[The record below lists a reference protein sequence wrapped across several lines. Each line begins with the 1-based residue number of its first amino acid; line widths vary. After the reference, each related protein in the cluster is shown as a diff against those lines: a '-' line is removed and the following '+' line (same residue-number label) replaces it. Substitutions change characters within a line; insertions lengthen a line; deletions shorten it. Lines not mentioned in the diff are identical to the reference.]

1 MTRVRVVPARWSTH
15 HSHIGHSPSPPP
27 WVVCCR
33 AQIGALGQRAAAR
46 GRRNVIALDATCP
59 GAAVI
64 QSAAIRAITDGRGA
78 APRHANDLHSAPV
91 LLCQPPTASSL
102 TLSFFQDQVG
112 EVLRKAGVSVLTT
125 AVCNVAAFL
134 AAAIIPIPAL
144 RSFCFQAAL
153 LTALNLFSM
162 LLIFPA
168 MIALDVRRVFAGK
181 LDLLCCLKQEH
192 NSGTSMKEVTNNQ
205 LNNKQVRSSCQQNYE
220 DDEEDG
226 EEGGGERCYIS
237 CTTGG
242 VEQWSL
248 TSFATNYY
256 SKWVTKTPVRVLTV
270 VIALTLMG
278 ASIYG
283 IGRVEDG
290 LNLTDVVP
298 RNTSVWRFL
307 EAQDKYFGFYNMY
320 AITEGNYEY
329 PQNQQLMYEYHDSFV
344 RVHNIIKDD
353 NGGLPEF
360 WLSLFRTW
368 LSKLQIAYDSDQA
381 KGLVDEEGWKEGCS
395 DDAIL
400 AYKLLVQTGHVD
412 YPIDKSLLRRTRL
425 VKDGIINPDAFYNY
439 LSAWYSNDAM
449 AYSYSQASLVPE
461 PKRWFHDARD
471 YDLQIPKSK
480 PIKYAQIP
488 FLLHQLADTEAMVKT
503 IEQVRVICDRFSAK
517 GLPNF
522 PHGIPFTFWE
532 QYLSL
537 RFYLLLALAASLVAV
552 TIVISL
558 LLMSPWAG
566 AIIAIVLASL
576 VGQLFGALGLLGIK
590 LSAVPA
596 VILILSVG
604 LGVEFTIHILMV
616 SASHCCVNSSLD

>member
-1 MTRVRVVPARWSTH
+1 
-15 HSHIGHSPSPPP
+15 
-27 WVVCCR
+27 
-33 AQIGALGQRAAAR
+33 
-46 GRRNVIALDATCP
+46 
-59 GAAVI
+59 
-64 QSAAIRAITDGRGA
+64 
-78 APRHANDLHSAPV
+78 
-91 LLCQPPTASSL
+91 
-102 TLSFFQDQVG
+102 
-112 EVLRKAGVSVLTT
+112 
-125 AVCNVAAFL
+125 
-134 AAAIIPIPAL
+134 
-144 RSFCFQAAL
+144 
-153 LTALNLFSM
+153 M

-168 MIALDVRRVFAGK
+168 MIALDIRRVFAGK
-181 LDLLCCLKQEH
+181 LDLLCCLKQDQTGGR
-192 NSGTSMKEVTNNQ
+192 SLREVTNND
-205 LNNKQVRSSCQQNYE
+205 LNQRQAYKEEQE
-220 DDEEDG
+220 LEDG
-226 EEGGGERCYIS
+226 REGRCYIS
-237 CTTGG
+237 CTSDCN
-242 VEQWSL
+242 QWSL
-248 TSFATNYY
+248 TNFATNYY
-256 SKWVTKTPVRVLTV
+256 SHWVTTTPVRVVTIVGVL
-270 VIALTLMG
+270 ALLA
-278 ASIYG
+278 ASVYG
-283 IGRVEDG
+283 IGKVEDG
-290 LNLTDVVP
+290 LELTDVVP

-307 EAQDKYFGFYNMY
+307 ETQDKYFGFYNMY

-368 LSKLQIAYDSDQA
+368 LSKLQDAYDTDLA
-381 KGLVDEEGWKEGCS
+381 AGFLDEEGWKEGAS

-412 YPIDKSLLRRTRL
+412 YPIDKSLLGRTRL
-425 VKDGIINPDAFYNY
+425 VTDGIINPDAFYNY

-461 PKRWFHDARD
+461 PKKWFHDAKD
-471 YDLQIPKSK
+471 YNLRIPKSK

-488 FLLHQLADTEAMVKT
+488 FLLHRLGTTEAMVST
-503 IEQVRVICDRFSAK
+503 IEQVRDICDRFSAK

-537 RFYLLLALAASLVAV
+537 RFYLLLALAASLIAV
-552 TIVISL
+552 TVVITL

-566 AIIAIVLASL
+566 AIVAVVLGSL
-576 VGQLFGALGLLGIK
+576 VCQLFGALGLLGIK

-616 SASHCCVNSSLD
+616 SFFFSLHQHLLTFLRAEFRRKHRGPQPANSSSSRAHVRPGDPWGNIHPAWSLHACLLTV

>member
-1 MTRVRVVPARWSTH
+1 M
-15 HSHIGHSPSPPP
+15 IFPPF
-27 WVVCCR
+27 
-33 AQIGALGQRAAAR
+33 L
-46 GRRNVIALDATCP
+46 T
-59 GAAVI
+59 
-64 QSAAIRAITDGRGA
+64 
-78 APRHANDLHSAPV
+78 
-91 LLCQPPTASSL
+91 SSL
-102 TLSFFQDQVG
+102 TLISFPQDQVG

-125 AVCNVAAFL
+125 TICNVAAFL
-134 AAAIIPIPAL
+134 SAALIPIPAL

-153 LTALNLFSM
+153 LTGLNLFSM

-168 MIALDVRRVFAGK
+168 MIALDIRRVFAGK
-181 LDLLCCLKQEH
+181 LDLLCCLKQDQTG
-192 NSGTSMKEVTNNQ
+192 GTSLREVTNND
-205 LNNKQVRSSCQQNYE
+205 LNHKQTNMGCRRE
-220 DDEEDG
+220 DDQEV
-226 EEGGGERCYIS
+226 EEGKEGRCYIS
-237 CTTGG
+237 CTSDCN
-242 VEQWSL
+242 QWSL

-256 SKWVTKTPVRVLTV
+256 SHWVTTTPVRVVTIVGVL
-270 VIALTLMG
+270 ALMG

-283 IGRVEDG
+283 IGKVEDG
-290 LNLTDVVP
+290 LELTDVVP

-329 PQNQQLMYEYHDSFV
+329 PQNQRLMYEYHDSFV

-368 LSKLQIAYDSDQA
+368 LSKLQDAYDNDMSA
-381 KGLVDEEGWKEGCS
+381 GLLDEEGWKEGAS

-412 YPIDKSLLRRTRL
+412 YPIDKSLLGRTRL
-425 VKDGIINPDAFYNY
+425 VTDGIINPNAFYNY

-461 PKRWFHDARD
+461 PKKWFHDAND
-471 YDLQIPKSK
+471 YNLRIPKSK

-488 FLLHQLADTEAMVKT
+488 FLLHRLGTTEEMVST
-503 IEQVRVICDRFSAK
+503 IEQVREVCDRFSAR

-537 RFYLLLALAASLVAV
+537 RFYLLLALAASLTAV
-552 TIVISL
+552 TVVITV

-566 AIIAIVLASL
+566 AIIAVVLASL

-616 SASHCCVNSSLD
+616 SFLSFVREHQLIFSPAEFRGEHWR